1 MLFIKKIIEEN
12 AASESEDKETEVS
25 ELIQVKEA
33 VDKLNGETIT
43 GVVLERDKDNLM
55 IIGGGKD
62 NKYVVHAEV
71 KGTMYVLANKFPISK
86 PPAEVIVGGK
96 NGTYPSK
103 RCVSLSMALEAAKH
117 FASRGALAQTFNWEA
132 P

>member
-1 MLFIKKIIEEN
+1 MLFVRKIVEEN
-12 AASESEDKETEVS
+12 VGNKEEDTVTELT
-25 ELIQVKEA
+25 ELVQVKDA
-33 VDKLNGETIT
+33 IDKLNGETIT

-71 KGTMYVLANKFPISK
+71 KGTMYVMANKFPITK

-96 NGTYPSK
+96 KGTYESK
-103 RCVSLSMALEAAKH
+103 RVMGLSMVLEAAKH
-117 FASRGALAQTFNWEA
+117 FGSRGALAQTFNWES